1 MDNMDLEEPV
11 GDAQQLPAAGANN
24 VVKLPVFWT
33 SNPAAWFA
41 NADAQF
47 ALRGITCQRLRYLN
61 TITALPEAT
70 VNLITDLVETEEIP
84 ADAYTQL
91 KARLYGAHQLS
102 DNQRVEQLFG
112 LPTLGDRKPSELLA
126 EMSRICPRGQDN
138 NLFFT
143 YCFLHRLPRE
153 ICVRRPYKTSI
164 HITSTHITS
173 THITSTNITSNLRN
187 VQAT

>member
-11 GDAQQLPAAGANN
+11 GAQQLPAAGNN
-24 VVKLPVFWT
+24 IVKLPGFWT

-47 ALRGITCQRLRYLN
+47 ALRGIACQRIRYLN

-70 VNLITDLVETEEIP
+70 VNLISDMVQMEEIP
-84 ADAYTQL
+84 EDAYTQL
-91 KARLYGAHQLS
+91 KARLYGAHELS
-102 DNQRVEQLFG
+102 DCQRVEQLFA

-126 EMSRICPRGQDN
+126 EMTRICPRGQDN

-153 ICVRRPYKTSI
+153 IHVMLLDVDHADRRALAVR
-164 HITSTHITS
+164 
-173 THITSTNITSNLRN
+173 
-187 VQAT
+187 A